1 MNQIKI
7 IECPRDAMQGIK
19 KWIPTRQKIS
29 YLQSLLNVGFDT
41 LDCGSFVS
49 PKVIP
54 QLKDTADVIKGLDLS
69 STKTKLSVIV
79 ANLRGAEEAC
89 KFDQINYLGFPFS
102 ISENFQIR
110 NTNKSIDESFEVV
123 RCIVKKAL
131 NSNKE
136 LVVYLSMGFGNPYG
150 DPWGQEILCYWCE
163 KLEDLGINKII
174 LSDTIGSAKTE
185 DISSIFKILIP
196 KFKKIDFGAHLHTTM
211 DRWSDK
217 INAAFSSGCKS
228 FDGVINGFGGCPM
241 ASSDLVGNM
250 PTEKLITYFTS
261 QNINLQLN
269 TLNFESSFNLALK
282 ILKI

>member
-1 MNQIKI
+1 
-7 IECPRDAMQGIK
+7 MQGIK

-123 RCIVKKAL
+123 RCISRKAL

-150 DPWGQEILCYWCE
+150 DPWGPEILCYWCE

-228 FDGVINGFGGCPM
+228 FDGAINGLGGCPM

-269 TLNFESSFNLALK
+269 TLNFESSFNLSLK